1 MKKIRFE
8 YKITFTYLIIGG
20 LWILFSDKLAGAM
33 TKDQGFLTLISM
45 VKGWVY
51 VLVTGLLFYFFLKKH
66 LNKLRT
72 TEKELQKHKDHLQD
86 LVKEKTDHL
95 DAALNELK
103 QSNGELSVKNEIIN
117 SQNNELKE
125 ALQNLKETQAQLLE
139 AEKMAS
145 LGVLTAGIA
154 HEINNPL
161 NFIKGGYTGL
171 EDYFKENDRKD
182 ENVGIFLNS
191 IKTGVERASA
201 IVSGLTQFGRNDK
214 DYEVKCNIHTIINNC
229 LLMLNSQ
236 IQNRIKVVRDF
247 EKEPAMVTGNVGKL
261 HQVFTSII
269 LNSCQA
275 IEDEGT
281 ITIATRGYD
290 GWLEIKVDDTGSG
303 IKKEDIPKVTDPFF
317 TTKEPGKG
325 TGLGL
330 FNAYTI
336 IKDHKGKLEFESE
349 PGKGT
354 SVKVRLPMNRQL

>member
-1 MKKIRFE
+1 MIKRIRFE
-8 YKITFTYLIIGG
+8 YKLTFIYLIIGG
-20 LWILFSDKLAGAM
+20 LWILFSDKLANAM
-33 TKDQGFLTLISM
+33 TNDRSFLTLISM

-51 VLVTGLLFYFFLKKH
+51 VLVTGLLFFFFLKKH
-66 LNKLRT
+66 LNTLRT
-72 TEKELQKHKDHLQD
+72 TEKELEKHKGHLQD
-86 LVKEKTDHL
+86 LVKQKTDHL
-95 DAALNELK
+95 DIALNNLK
-103 QSNGELSVKNEIIN
+103 QSNEELSAKSDIIN
-117 SQNNELKE
+117 NQNKELKE
-125 ALQNLKETQAQLLE
+125 ALHNLKETQAQLLE

-161 NFIKGGYTGL
+161 NFIQGGYTGL
-171 EDYFKENDRKD
+171 EEYFKENDRKD
-182 ENVGIFLNS
+182 ENVGILLNS
-191 IKTGVERASA
+191 IKTGVERAAA

-236 IQNRIKVVRDF
+236 IQNRIKITRKF
-247 EKEPAMVTGNVGKL
+247 EKEPVLVTGNVGKL

-269 LNSCQA
+269 LNACQA
-275 IEDEGT
+275 IEDDGT
-281 ITIATRGYD
+281 ITITTKESD
-290 GWLEIKVDDTGSG
+290 GWLEIKIDDTGSG

-330 FNAYTI
+330 FNAYSI

-349 PGKGT
+349 VGKGT
-354 SVKVRLPMNRQL
+354 SVKVWLPVNL